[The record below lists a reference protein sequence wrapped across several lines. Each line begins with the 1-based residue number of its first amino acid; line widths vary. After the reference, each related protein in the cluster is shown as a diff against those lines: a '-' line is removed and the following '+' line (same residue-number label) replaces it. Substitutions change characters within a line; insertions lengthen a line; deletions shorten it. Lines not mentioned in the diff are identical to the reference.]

1 VFAILLTIPPT
12 AYAQTIAGSA
22 PTGREL
28 LTDCRVALQTEDKTK
43 DGAVCIAFI
52 QGFNFG
58 YGMAQLTR
66 PLQLICVNDDVEM
79 RAVIQ
84 RVVSYLDTI
93 NERRLRDPAAMPVNE
108 ALKDAHPCRY

>member
-1 VFAILLTIPPT
+1 VAGFDPT
-12 AYAQTIAGSA
+12 
-22 PTGREL
+22 PE
-28 LTDCRVALQTEDKTK
+28 
-43 DGAVCIAFI
+43 
-52 QGFNFG
+52 
-58 YGMAQLTR
+58 GMAQLTR
-66 PLQLICVNDDVEM
+66 PLQLICVNGDVEM